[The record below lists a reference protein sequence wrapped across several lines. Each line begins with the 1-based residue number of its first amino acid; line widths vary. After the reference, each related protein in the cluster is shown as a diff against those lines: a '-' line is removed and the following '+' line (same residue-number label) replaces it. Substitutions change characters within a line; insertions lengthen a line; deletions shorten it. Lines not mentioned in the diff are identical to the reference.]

1 MIRRTILSLSKA
13 SDRLASLNITLPP
26 PGLPKGERKVS
37 DSKLTYRSNIVTN
50 TIILSLPFPLP
61 FNTIIKAN
69 YNMSCM
75 TTSNT
80 LYISGHLPILPSGSL
95 ITGRLGSTV
104 TLTEGQ
110 SASRL
115 ACLHLLS
122 TIRSSIGTLDNV
134 VKVNKIF
141 GIVSSDDD
149 FYEQHLVLNGA
160 SDLIMEVFGK
170 EKGYHARSGE
180 VLRASV
186 PLV

>member
-26 PGLPKGERKVS
+26 PGLPK
-37 DSKLTYRSNIVTN
+37 
-50 TIILSLPFPLP
+50 
-61 FNTIIKAN
+61 AN
-69 YNMSCM
+69 YNMSCI

-122 TIRSSIGTLDNV
+122 TIRSRIGTLDNV